1 MTAPE
6 VKIAHR
12 EVDIPLGALRLPGTL
27 AVPEGAIGVVLFAHG
42 SGSSRLSP
50 RNRHVADDL
59 NAHGIGT
66 LLFDMLTEPEAAE
79 RANVFDIALLAE
91 RLSAA
96 TTWLAGEPE
105 CIGLPLGYFGAS
117 TGAAAALVAA
127 AKGGTRIRAVVSR
140 GGRPDLAGDFL
151 PTVKAATLLLV
162 GGDDEPVLGLNRL
175 ALERLGAQIK
185 QLIVIPGATHLF
197 EEKGALEQ
205 VAAHAGEFFVHHL
218 PLHLAHLSGPASK
231 FAKLRAI
238 LRQS

>member
-1 MTAPE
+1 MTAQDL
-6 VKIAHR
+6 KIAHR

-27 AVPEGAIGVVLFAHG
+27 AVPEEALGVVLFAHG

-50 RNRHVADDL
+50 RNRYVAEEL

-66 LLFDMLTEPEAAE
+66 LLFDMLTEHEAGE
-79 RANVFDIALLAE
+79 RANVFDIGLLAD

-96 TTWLAGEPE
+96 TTWLSGEPE

-117 TGAAAALVAA
+117 TGAAAARVAA
-127 AKGGTRIRAVVSR
+127 AKGGTRVRAIVSR
-140 GGRPDLAGDFL
+140 GGRPDLAGEYL
-151 PTVKAATLLLV
+151 PGVRAPALLIV

-175 ALERLGAQIK
+175 ALERLGSEIK

-197 EEKGALEQ
+197 EEGGTLEQ
-205 VAAHAGEFFVHHL
+205 VAARAAEFFAHHL
-218 PLHLAHLSGPASK
+218 PLHPAHLSGPASK